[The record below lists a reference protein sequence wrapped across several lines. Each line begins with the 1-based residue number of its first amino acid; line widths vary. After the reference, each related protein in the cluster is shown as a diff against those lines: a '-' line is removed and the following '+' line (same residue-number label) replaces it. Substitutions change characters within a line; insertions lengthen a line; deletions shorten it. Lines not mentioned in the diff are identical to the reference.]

1 MSCTLSVL
9 TDLGTLGG
17 PNGAA
22 GFPLKDNRVCLSKIS
37 KCLSGGKGIIF
48 PLQFMGNVIPQPD
61 HEGKTVGGPG

>member
-1 MSCTLSVL
+1 MSRQNVVHLQMN
-9 TDLGTLGG
+9 DLAQAEFGL
-17 PNGAA
+17 
-22 GFPLKDNRVCLSKIS
+22 CLSKIS

>member
-1 MSCTLSVL
+1 MFRY
-9 TDLGTLGG
+9 LGLCFGMLFG
-17 PNGAA
+17 
-22 GFPLKDNRVCLSKIS
+22 LCLSKIS